1 MSEKHRWEL
10 ELNKKR
16 FVFDLFAGCGGLST
30 GLELAGF
37 DPALVCELDKDAR
50 QSYLMNR
57 YSRLGGTL
65 FAELS
70 KLHFSDINELDTSKI
85 NELKTF
91 LAALDVGISFEHE
104 MGSTVDLV
112 CGGPPCQGYS
122 GIGHRRS
129 YSVDKKD
136 LPSNQLF
143 AKMAAFIESIRPKM
157 FLFENVKGILSG
169 RWTAEGIKG
178 EIWADIR
185 ARFRQIPGYQVRWSL
200 VHAKDYGVPQNRPRV
215 LLIGIRDD
223 IVLSAGLDVDIDFED
238 AIKTKFL
245 PVPSGRPP
253 DPEELLGDLV
263 DPTITQNLL
272 TQVFPKD
279 FATTRY
285 LTDATTEIQR
295 KLRTLP
301 NGKLMPRGHVLTEQE
316 YSKHSSKIVSKFQ
329 HMQQFGGVIPDS
341 MQTKKFAQRVVPRV
355 WKSNGPSITATS
367 LPDDYVH
374 FSQTRSFTVREWA
387 RLQMFPDWYQ
397 FSGKRTTGGIRRAG
411 NPKLGNFDREVPKY
425 TQIGNAVPVHLAE
438 AIGVHFLKILG
449 QAEKE

>member
-1 MSEKHRWEL
+1 M
-10 ELNKKR
+10 NKKR

-30 GLELAGF
+30 GLESAGF

-65 FAELS
+65 FSEIS

-91 LAALDVGISFEHE
+91 LTALDVGISFDHE
-104 MGSTVDLV
+104 MGSTLDLV

-143 AKMAAFIESIRPKM
+143 SKMADFIESIRPKL

-169 RWTAEGIKG
+169 RWTAEGVKG

-185 ARFRQIPGYQVRWSL
+185 NRFRQIPGYQVRWSL

-215 LLIGIRDD
+215 LLVGIRDD

-245 PVPSGRPP
+245 PKPTGQPP

-263 DPTITQNLL
+263 DPTIAQSLL
-272 TQVFPKD
+272 TQAFPKD
-279 FATTRY
+279 FVTTRY
-285 LTDATTEIQR
+285 PTDATTEIQR

-301 NGKLMPRGHVLTEQE
+301 NGKLMHRDQVVTEQE
-316 YSKHSSKIVSKFQ
+316 YSKHSLKIVSKFRY
-329 HMQQFGGVIPDS
+329 MQESGGKIPDS

-355 WKSNGPSITATS
+355 WGLNGPSITATS

-374 FSQTRSFTVREWA
+374 FSQPRSFTVREWA
-387 RLQMFPDWYQ
+387 RLQTFPDWYQ
-397 FSGKRTTGGIRRAG
+397 FAGKRTTGGIRRAG

-425 TQIGNAVPVHLAE
+425 TQIGNAVPVRLAE
-438 AIGVHFLKILG
+438 VIGVHFAKILD